1 MNRCFL
7 SNAVLLLLST
17 GIQQW
22 LLGLCSKGSFV
33 LVRFSGFELTEDGI
47 YWEIVTRL
55 PFIVAAISLALTIG
69 VLRNQQVVIKGRFQ
83 RAVAYVLSPLFCF
96 FVVNSGQSLPHSWTV
111 AELAGPQVIF
121 IDK

>member
-7 SNAVLLLLST
+7 SNAVLIVFLM
-17 GIQQW
+17 GVQQW

-47 YWEIVTRL
+47 YWEIVTRF
-55 PFIVAAISLALTIG
+55 PFIVAAISLAFTIW
-69 VLRNQQVVIKGRFQ
+69 VFKNQQVVVKGRFH
-83 RAVAYVLSPLFCF
+83 RAVAYGLSPLFCF
-96 FVVNSGQSLPHSWTV
+96 FVVNSCQSLPHPWTV
-111 AELAGPQVIF
+111 AELAGPQVVS